1 MNTHSRKFFAAA
13 AALLLAAVFLV
24 QSIAFAADALDEDI
38 SRTASALA
46 RTVSGELGVGDEWT
60 VLALRAAGA
69 SADFESYAA
78 NALLGGSSV
87 GDTVER
93 QRVALTLYSLGHGG
107 ESYVADTPDKTVF
120 DENGIMS
127 YIFGLHLANNGVI
140 GARASADIIAE
151 LDARRNGDGG
161 WSVFGSASDVDVTAM
176 ALSALAPNKGTPAA
190 DELID
195 GALALLSS
203 RQNDDGGFSSF
214 GTENCESSA
223 QVIIA
228 LASLGIDP
236 DGDPDFTKNGHTV
249 YSALAAFRTE
259 DGGYRHTA
267 NGEGNRTA
275 TVQALLAL
283 TAYRRYIGGKS
294 PLFVFDTDAS
304 APTPAPVETA
314 GNTGD
319 VETEKADADTD
330 TAPAPAAAHID
341 YKPIAAAVIA
351 AAAFA
356 AFAVLFFACK
366 SRNVRDYIIVLLV
379 AAALLA
385 AVFFIKI
392 ESPSEHFA
400 PGTSADTTGVVTFS
414 VDASAVGAGIIVPP
428 CAVGIGEGSTVLS
441 VTEEAARRAKIVI
454 DIDAAGTYIR
464 SINGISE
471 RDFGALSG
479 WVFRVNGE
487 YPNISCADLTLSP
500 GDTVEWI
507 YTTEPVTP

>member
-13 AALLLAAVFLV
+13 ALLLAAVFSLR
-24 QSIAFAADALDEDI
+24 SIAFAADALDEDI

-46 RTVSGELGVGDEWT
+46 GTVSGELGVGDEWT

-69 SADFESYAA
+69 SADFGSYAA
-78 NALLGGSSV
+78 RAIIGGSSV

-93 QRVALTLYSLGHGG
+93 QRVALTLCALGHGG
-107 ESYVADTPDKTVF
+107 ESYVADTPDKTVS
-120 DENGIMS
+120 DDNGIMS

-140 GARASADIIAE
+140 GARTSADIIAE
-151 LDARRNGDGG
+151 LDARRNSDGG

-190 DELID
+190 GELID
-195 GALALLSS
+195 GALAYLSS
-203 RQNDDGGFSSF
+203 RQNENGGFSSF

-236 DGDPDFTKNGHTV
+236 DGDPAFTKNGHTV
-249 YSALAAFRTE
+249 YGALAAYRTE
-259 DGGYRHTA
+259 GGEYRHTA
-267 NGEGNRTA
+267 DGEGNRTA

-294 PLFVFDTDAS
+294 PLFVFDTE
-304 APTPAPVETA
+304 APAPPVETA
-314 GNTGD
+314 GDTDG
-319 VETEKADADTD
+319 TAAAKADADTD
-330 TAPAPAAAHID
+330 TATAAAHID
-341 YKPIAAAVIA
+341 YKPVAAAVIA
-351 AAAFA
+351 AAAVA
-356 AFAVLFFACK
+356 ALAILFFASK
-366 SRNVRDYIIVLLV
+366 SRNVRDYIIVLLI

-400 PGTSADTTGVVTFS
+400 SGTSADTVGVVTFS
-414 VDASAVGAGIIVPP
+414 VDASAVDAGAVIPP
-428 CAVGIGEGSTVLS
+428 CAVGIGDGSTVLS
-441 VTEEAARRAKIVI
+441 VTEEAARRAKTVL

-464 SINGISE
+464 GIGGISE
-471 RDFGALSG
+471 RDFGPLSG

-487 YPNISCADLTLSP
+487 YPNVSCADFTLSP

-507 YTTEPVTP
+507 YTTEPVIP

>member
-1 MNTHSRKFFAAA
+1 MKTHSRKLFAAA
-13 AALLLAAVFLV
+13 AALLLAAVFSL
-24 QSIAFAADALDEDI
+24 QSIAFAADLLDEDI
-38 SRTASALA
+38 SRTASALVGA
-46 RTVSGELGVGDEWT
+46 NANELGVGDEWT
-60 VLALRAAGA
+60 VLALRTAGIP
-69 SADFESYAA
+69 ADFESYAA
-78 NALLGGSSV
+78 RALQGGDAV

-93 QRVALTLYSLGHGG
+93 QRVALTLYALGHGG
-107 ESYVADTPDKTVF
+107 ESYVADTPDKTVS
-120 DENGIMS
+120 DDNGIMS

-176 ALSALAPNKGTPAA
+176 ALSALAPSKGDPAA
-190 DELID
+190 DKLID
-195 GALALLSS
+195 GALAYLSS
-203 RQNDDGGFSSF
+203 RQNGDGGFSSF

-236 DGDPDFTKNGHTV
+236 DGDPAFTKNGHTV
-249 YSALAAFRTE
+249 FGSLAAFRTE
-259 DGGYRHTA
+259 DGTYRHTA
-267 NGEGNRTA
+267 DGAGNRIA

-283 TAYRRYIGGKS
+283 TAYRRYIDGKS
-294 PLFVFDTDAS
+294 PLFVFDADA
-304 APTPAPVETA
+304 PAPPPATVEIAGDTDDTETA
-314 GNTGD
+314 
-319 VETEKADADTD
+319 KADTD
-330 TAPAPAAAHID
+330 TDAAASHID

-351 AAAFA
+351 VAAVAAAA
-356 AFAVLFFACK
+356 ILFFACR

-379 AAALLA
+379 SALLLA

-400 PGTSADTTGVVTFS
+400 PGTSADTTGTVTFS
-414 VDASAVGAGIIVPP
+414 VDASAVDAGAVIPP
-428 CAVGIGEGSTVLS
+428 CAVGIGSGSTVLS
-441 VTEEAARRAKIVI
+441 VTEEAARRAKIVL

-464 SINGISE
+464 GIDGISE

-487 YPNISCADLTLSP
+487 YPNVSCADFALSP